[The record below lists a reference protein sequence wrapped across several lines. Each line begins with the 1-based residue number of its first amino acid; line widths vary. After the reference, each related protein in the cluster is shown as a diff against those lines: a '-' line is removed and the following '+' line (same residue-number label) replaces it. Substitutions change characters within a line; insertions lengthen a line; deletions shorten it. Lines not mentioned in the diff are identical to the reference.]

1 MVVLGFLNP
10 IFFIFFWGG
19 LGHFF
24 FDISSSWVK
33 RSFHADFELSRL
45 PGSCS
50 SMVGDK
56 QKTTT
61 NLVKLEASLASAE
74 ADVGAVAKADQ

>member
-1 MVVLGFLNP
+1 MVVLGFLNL
-10 IFFIFFWGG
+10 FFFLGG
-19 LGHFF
+19 GGVGHFF

-56 QKTTT
+56 QNNK
-61 NLVKLEASLASAE
+61 NNKLGKIRGFLSLS
-74 ADVGAVAKADQ
+74 